1 MFVVR
6 LPFLC
11 LVSCLLFLPLDAL
24 WAGPI
29 DQAIKSVIVVVP
41 DWPGGYRRQGN
52 ALEEPEGSAVAVLP
66 GGYFVTNAHV
76 LGRATDVNIRLGD
89 SRLRS
94 AEIVG
99 RDVRTDIAL
108 LRVDL
113 SLSILELAQPP
124 GLGAR
129 VCAIGNQFGL
139 GVSVT
144 CGVVSA
150 VNRTNT
156 GFNPIEDFI
165 QTDAAVNPGA
175 SGGALVDER
184 GRLVG
189 LLSAIFTKQSDA
201 NIGVNF
207 ATSSALMMRVVE
219 DLRDFGRVR
228 TGRLGWRLKALTT
241 SERKQWSGV
250 RVKWLDPLG
259 PAAVAGVRVG
269 DILISVD
276 KRSIF
281 QMSDASAAIYMR
293 RPGEKVRIA
302 FLRENRI
309 IRMEAELTQ

>member
-1 MFVVR
+1 MR
-6 LPFLC
+6 LRFLC
-11 LVSCLLFLPLDAL
+11 LVSCLLFLTLDAR
-24 WAGPI
+24 AGQI
-29 DQAIKSVIVVVP
+29 EKAAKSVVAVVP

-76 LGRATDVNIRLGD
+76 LGRATDVNIRLVDG
-89 SRLRS
+89 RLRS

-113 SLSILELAQPP
+113 GLSVLELAQPP

-150 VNRTNT
+150 VNRTNA
-156 GFNPIEDFI
+156 GFNPVEDFI

-175 SGGALVDER
+175 SGGALVDEQ

-207 ATSSALMMRVVE
+207 AASSALMMRVVE

-228 TGRLGWRLKALTT
+228 VGRLGWRLQALTT
-241 SERKQWSGV
+241 SERKFWSGV
-250 RVKWLDPLG
+250 RVKWLEPLG
-259 PAAVAGVRVG
+259 PADIAGVRIG
-269 DILISVD
+269 DILISLD

-281 QMSDASAAIYMR
+281 QLSDASAAVYMR
-293 RPGEKVRIA
+293 RPGEKVRMRL
-302 FLRENRI
+302 LRENRI
-309 IRMEAELTQ
+309 VRIEAKLTQ

>member
-1 MFVVR
+1 MR
-6 LPFLC
+6 LRFLC

-29 DQAIKSVIVVVP
+29 DQAAKSVVAVVP

-76 LGRATDVNIRLGD
+76 LGRATDVNIRLVDG
-89 SRLRS
+89 RLRS

-113 SLSILELAQPP
+113 GLSVLELAQPP

-156 GFNPIEDFI
+156 GFNPVEDFI

-175 SGGALVDER
+175 SGGALVDEQ

-207 ATSSALMMRVVE
+207 AASSALMNRVVE

-228 TGRLGWRLKALTT
+228 VGRLGWRLQALTT
-241 SERKQWSGV
+241 SERKLWSGV

-259 PAAVAGVRVG
+259 PAAVAGVRIG

-281 QMSDASAAIYMR
+281 QLSDVSAAVYLR
-293 RPGEKVRIA
+293 RPGEKVHMA

-309 IRMEAELTQ
+309 IRIEAGLTQ